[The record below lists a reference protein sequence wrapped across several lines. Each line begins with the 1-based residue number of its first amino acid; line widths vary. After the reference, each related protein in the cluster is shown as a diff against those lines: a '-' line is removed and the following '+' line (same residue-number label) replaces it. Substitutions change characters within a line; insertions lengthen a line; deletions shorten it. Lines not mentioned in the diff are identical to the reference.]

1 MAKIRIS
8 KNDEQEY
15 KRLVRNAKAKM
26 RRLQKQH
33 GIDLTNEISLPS
45 LSSFQNRKEFNN
57 FKEDINKFNKGL
69 KNDYKI
75 VKNEQGVAFTKKEVK
90 KYERKQKEAIELA
103 EQHYAKTKTE
113 NQKIFL
119 KPSNLDIPRKIDLN
133 DIKTRENFKTRME
146 NLTKRSNPDYF
157 NERDELF
164 KTNYIKSILGSFN
177 EREVVNEIVELI
189 QAIPA
194 DRFYDIYKEYI
205 DYFDFELFDSEGQ
218 AVGADDGHLSVIR
231 LVLSSSINEERLL
244 QDFPDKV

>member
-1 MAKIRIS
+1 MAKIRIN

-33 GIDLTNEISLPS
+33 GIDLTDEISLPS
-45 LSSFQNRKEFNN
+45 LSSFQNRKAFNN
-57 FKEDINKFNKGL
+57 FKENINKFNKGL

-90 KYERKQKEAIELA
+90 AYEKKQKEAIRLA
-103 EQHYAKTKTE
+103 EEHYEKTKSE

-133 DIKTRENFKTRME
+133 DIRTRENFKNRME

-157 NERDELF
+157 NYRDELF

-177 EREVVNEIVELI
+177 EREVVNEIVELL

-194 DRFYDIYKEYI
+194 DRFYDIYKEYLEF
-205 DYFDFELFDSEGQ
+205 FDFELFDSEGQ
-218 AVGADDGHLSVIR
+218 SVGADDGHLAAIR
-231 LVLSSSINEERLL
+231 LVLSSSVNEARLL

>member
-75 VKNEQGVAFTKKEVK
+75 VKNDKGVAFTKKEVK
-90 KYERKQKEAIELA
+90 AYEKKQKEAIQLA
-103 EQHYAKTKTE
+103 EEHYEKTKAE

-133 DIKTRENFKTRME
+133 DIKSRDNFKQRLE
-146 NLTKRSNPDYF
+146 NLTKRSMPNYF
-157 NERDELF
+157 NQRDKDF
-164 KTNYIKSILGSFN
+164 RDNYIKSIQGSFN
-177 EREVVNEIVELI
+177 ENSLVASIVEMLEE
-189 QAIPA
+189 IPP
-194 DRFYDIYKEYI
+194 DYFYEIYKDNIEW
-205 DYFDFELFDSEGQ
+205 FDFELFDSEGQ
-218 AVGADDGHLSVIR
+218 EVGADVTHLEKIH
-231 LVLSSSINEERLL
+231 SILL
-244 QDFPDKV
+244 DFSASDYLLKDFPDKV

>member
-33 GIDLTNEISLPS
+33 GIDLSDEISLPS

-75 VKNEQGVAFTKKEVK
+75 VKNDQGVAFTKKEVK
-90 KYERKQKEAIELA
+90 KYEKKQKEAIRTSRTTLR
-103 EQHYAKTKTE
+103 KNKNRKSE
-113 NQKIFL
+113 N
-119 KPSNLDIPRKIDLN
+119 IPQTIQPRHSQKIDLN

>member
-26 RRLQKQH
+26 RRLKKDH
-33 GIDLTNEISLPS
+33 GIDLTDEISLPS

-57 FKEDINKFNKGL
+57 FTEYINKFNKGL

-90 KYERKQKEAIELA
+90 NYERKQKEAIELA
-103 EQHYAKTKTE
+103 EQYYQKTKTE

-133 DIKTRENFKTRME
+133 DIKTRENFKNRME
-146 NLTKRSNPDYF
+146 NLTKRSDPDYF
-157 NERDELF
+157 NYRDELF

-177 EREVVNEIVELI
+177 EREIVEEIVELL

-205 DYFDFELFDSEGQ
+205 EFFDFELFDSEGQ
-218 AVGADDGHLSVIR
+218 SVGADDGHLAAIR
-231 LVLSSSINEERLL
+231 LVLSSSVNEARLL

>member
-33 GIDLTNEISLPS
+33 GIDLTDEISLPS

-75 VKNEQGVAFTKKEVK
+75 VKNDQGVAFTKKEVK
-90 KYERKQKEAIELA
+90 KYEQKQKEAIRLA
-103 EQHYAKTKTE
+103 EEHYAKTKTE
-113 NQKIFL
+113 QQKIFL

-133 DIKTRENFKTRME
+133 DISSRSNFNQRLE
-146 NLTKRSNPDYF
+146 NLTKRSDPQFF
-157 NERDELF
+157 NERDERF
-164 KTNYIKSILGSFN
+164 KENYIKSIQGSFN
-177 EREVVNEIVELI
+177 ENSMVASIVEMLED
-189 QAIPA
+189 IPA
-194 DRFYDIYKEYI
+194 DYLIQVYK
-205 DYFDFELFDSEGQ
+205 DNLALFDFEQFDSEGQ
-218 AVGADDGHLSVIR
+218 EVGADMQDLEKIHQI
-231 LVLSSSINEERLL
+231 LL
-244 QDFPDKV
+244 DYSADDYPLKNFPDKV

>member
-1 MAKIRIS
+1 MAKIRIRS
-8 KNDEQEY
+8 SDEAEY

-26 RRLQKQH
+26 RRLKKDH
-33 GIDLTNEISLPS
+33 GIDLSDEISLPS
-45 LSSFQNRKEFNN
+45 LSSFQTRKEFNN
-57 FKEDINKFNKGL
+57 FKEVINKFNKGL

-90 KYERKQKEAIELA
+90 NYERKQKEAIELA
-103 EQHYAKTKTE
+103 EQYYQKTKTE

-133 DIKTRENFKTRME
+133 DIKTRENFKNRME

-177 EREVVNEIVELI
+177 EREVVNEIVELL

-194 DRFYDIYKEYI
+194 DRFYDIYKEYLEF
-205 DYFDFELFDSEGQ
+205 FDFELFDSEGQ
-218 AVGADDGHLSVIR
+218 SVGADDGHLAAIR
-231 LVLSSSINEERLL
+231 LVLSSSVNEARLL

>member
-75 VKNEQGVAFTKKEVK
+75 VKNDQGVAFTKKEVK
-90 KYERKQKEAIELA
+90 NYERKQKEAIELA
-103 EQHYAKTKTE
+103 EQYYQKTKTE

-133 DIKTRENFKTRME
+133 DIKTRENFKNRME
-146 NLTKRSNPDYF
+146 NLTKRSDPDYF
-157 NERDELF
+157 NYRDELF

-177 EREVVNEIVELI
+177 EREIVNEIVELL

-194 DRFYDIYKEYI
+194 DRFMIFTKNI
-205 DYFDFELFDSEGQ
+205 
-218 AVGADDGHLSVIR
+218 
-231 LVLSSSINEERLL
+231 
-244 QDFPDKV
+244 

>member
-33 GIDLTNEISLPS
+33 GIDLTDEISLPS

-75 VKNEQGVAFTKKEVK
+75 VKNDQGVAFTKKEVK
-90 KYERKQKEAIELA
+90 AYEKKQKEAIQLA
-103 EQHYAKTKTE
+103 EEHYEKTKTE

-133 DIKTRENFKTRME
+133 DIRTRENFKNRME
-146 NLTKRSNPDYF
+146 NLTKRSDPEYF
-157 NERDELF
+157 NYRDELF

-177 EREVVNEIVELI
+177 EREIVEEIVELL

-205 DYFDFELFDSEGQ
+205 EFFDFELFDSEGQ
-218 AVGADDGHLSVIR
+218 SVGADDGHLAAIR
-231 LVLSSSINEERLL
+231 LVLSSSVNEARLL

>member
-33 GIDLTNEISLPS
+33 GIDLTDEISLPS

-90 KYERKQKEAIELA
+90 NYERKQKEAIQLA
-103 EQHYAKTKTE
+103 EEHYAKTKTE

-133 DIKTRENFKTRME
+133 DISSRSNFNQRLE
-146 NLTKRSNPDYF
+146 NLTKRSDPQFF
-157 NERDELF
+157 NERDERF
-164 KTNYIKSILGSFN
+164 KENYIKSIQGSFN
-177 EREVVNEIVELI
+177 ENSMVASIVEMLED
-189 QAIPA
+189 IPA
-194 DRFYDIYKEYI
+194 DYLIQVYK
-205 DYFDFELFDSEGQ
+205 DNLALFDFEQFDSEGQ
-218 AVGADDGHLSVIR
+218 EVGADMQDLEKIHQI
-231 LVLSSSINEERLL
+231 LL
-244 QDFPDKV
+244 DYSADDYPLIKGFSG

>member
-33 GIDLTNEISLPS
+33 GIDLTDEISLPS

-75 VKNEQGVAFTKKEVK
+75 VKNDQGVAFTKKEVK
-90 KYERKQKEAIELA
+90 NYERKQKEAIELA
-103 EQHYAKTKTE
+103 EQYYQKTKTE

-133 DIKTRENFKTRME
+133 DIKTRENFKNRME
-146 NLTKRSNPDYF
+146 NLTKRSDPDYF
-157 NERDELF
+157 NYRDELF

-177 EREVVNEIVELI
+177 EREIVEEIVELL

-205 DYFDFELFDSEGQ
+205 EFFDFELFDSEGQ
-218 AVGADDGHLSVIR
+218 SVGADDGHLAAIR
-231 LVLSSSINEERLL
+231 LVLSSSVNEARLL

>member
-90 KYERKQKEAIELA
+90 NYERKQKEAIELA
-103 EQHYAKTKTE
+103 EQYYQKTKTE

-133 DIKTRENFKTRME
+133 DIKTRENFKNRME
-146 NLTKRSNPDYF
+146 NLTKRSDPDYF
-157 NERDELF
+157 NYRDELF

-177 EREVVNEIVELI
+177 EREIVEEIVELL

-205 DYFDFELFDSEGQ
+205 EFFDFELFDSEGQ
-218 AVGADDGHLSVIR
+218 SVGADDGHLAAIR
-231 LVLSSSINEERLL
+231 LVLSSSVNEARLL

>member
-1 MAKIRIS
+1 MAKIRIRS
-8 KNDEQEY
+8 SDEAEY

-26 RRLQKQH
+26 RRLKKDH
-33 GIDLTNEISLPS
+33 GIDLTDEISLPS
-45 LSSFQNRKEFNN
+45 LSSFQTRKEFNN

-75 VKNEQGVAFTKKEVK
+75 VKNDQGIAFTKKEVK
-90 KYERKQKEAIELA
+90 KYERKQKEAIQLA
-103 EQHYAKTKTE
+103 EEHYAKTKTE

>member
-15 KRLVRNAKAKM
+15 KRLLRNAKAKM

-75 VKNEQGVAFTKKEVK
+75 VKNDQGVAFTKKEVK
-90 KYERKQKEAIELA
+90 NYERKQKEAIELA
-103 EQHYAKTKTE
+103 EQYYQKTKTE

-133 DIKTRENFKTRME
+133 DIKTRENFKNRME
-146 NLTKRSNPDYF
+146 NLTKRSDPDYF
-157 NERDELF
+157 NYRDELF

-177 EREVVNEIVELI
+177 EREIVNEIVELL

-205 DYFDFELFDSEGQ
+205 EFFDFELFDSEGQ
-218 AVGADDGHLSVIR
+218 SVGADDGHLAAIR
-231 LVLSSSINEERLL
+231 LVLSSSVNEARLL